1 MQQRTS
7 TAVVRRRT
15 LAVVTLAVTLM
26 ALSNRPAL
34 ADSDESGPKSLVG
47 AWSSAGDAS
56 QLRHRCPIGPAVQL
70 VGHVPPGWDRERGRW
85 RPRFCSRAAQPRAWR
100 VDA

>member
-26 ALSNRPAL
+26 ALSSRPAL

-47 AWSSAGDAS
+47 GMERAGDAS
-56 QLRHRCPIGPAVQL
+56 
-70 VGHVPPGWDRERGRW
+70 
-85 RPRFCSRAAQPRAWR
+85 
-100 VDA
+100 